1 MRDDKV
7 ITPCEE
13 NRGLYNE
20 DTGDYDDVGDIYN
33 EPIIASVCDASD
45 QTVKLVYGEMREG
58 VLMIHV
64 PTNDIDVKTDY
75 IMYKGKKYRID
86 KRRNLRIKT
95 TFIVS
100 EVH

>member
-1 MRDDKV
+1 
-7 ITPCEE
+7 
-13 NRGLYNE
+13 
-20 DTGDYDDVGDIYN
+20 
-33 EPIIASVCDASD
+33 
-45 QTVKLVYGEMREG
+45 
-58 VLMIHV
+58 MIHV

-86 KRRNLRIKT
+86 KRRNLRFKT